1 MKNFL
6 FPRGFNIVGWLLF
19 IPATILGTLIILNI
33 PDYTNKVW
41 GIICDTTAV
50 PIAVALGALFIAC
63 SKKRHEDEMMRS
75 IRLSSLMK
83 SLYAYV
89 IILII
94 GTICINGLAYLNFM
108 GCCLVLLPVIY
119 VIIFCIEIHKYNK
132 MGEDEE

>member
-19 IPATILGTLIILNI
+19 IPATILGILVMFQI
-33 PDYTNKVW
+33 PDYENHIW
-41 GIICDTTAV
+41 GTICDTTV
-50 PIAVALGALFIAC
+50 LTIAVVLGAIFIAC
-63 SKKRHEDEMMRS
+63 SKKRNEDEMMRS
-75 IRLSSLMK
+75 IRLSALMK

-94 GTICINGLAYLNFM
+94 GTICINGLAYLDFM

-119 VIIFCIEIHKYNK
+119 VIIFCIETYKYNK
-132 MGEDEE
+132 LGEDEE